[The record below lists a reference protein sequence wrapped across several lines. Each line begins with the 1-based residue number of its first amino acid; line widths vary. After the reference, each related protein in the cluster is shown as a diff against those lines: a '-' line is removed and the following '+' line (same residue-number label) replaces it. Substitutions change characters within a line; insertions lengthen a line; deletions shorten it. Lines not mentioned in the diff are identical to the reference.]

1 MRATAGR
8 GLRQPLPAQASP
20 EQAAAQGVET
30 VAAQPKVE
38 RVARAAAA
46 MAVGQMET
54 QVLPEQLTRA
64 AAAALA
70 GIKQV
75 RITLAKQA
83 ALASSSSKCRIRL
96 AQYFQAALHIA

>member
-1 MRATAGR
+1 MVGQVLQAVS
-8 GLRQPLPAQASP
+8 PALVSP

-64 AAAALA
+64 AVA
-70 GIKQV
+70 GRAGFKQA
-75 RITLAKQA
+75 RITRAKQA
-83 ALASSSSKCRIRL
+83 VRASSSSKCLIL
-96 AQYFQAALHIA
+96 LPLLFPAV